1 MKFKIRHETRA
12 FLYGIIIPW
21 GVAAAVLLL
30 YVFFGFTVFDEL
42 PAKILLGIL
51 ILCGA
56 VEIISILLYIA
67 EKILGTK
74 IVIESDH
81 IKVRMLLRC
90 KKIHFDDIADAKY
103 RHYYDRTEEKNNP
116 YSIMTQHADED
127 YFRTVPKIRSQVI
140 FYLLS
145 GKVFRLNDVATNYKW
160 KRNLW
165 ITDPEIDPD
174 GDVKLYQAYLCYRSA
189 WHKYYNTG
197 ENALKYDI
205 N

>member
-1 MKFKIRHETRA
+1 MKFKIKHETRA

-21 GVAAAVLLL
+21 GVAAVTLLL
-30 YVFFGFTVFDEL
+30 FVFFGFTVFDEL
-42 PAKILLGIL
+42 PARIFLGTL

-56 VEIISILLYIA
+56 VEIISILLYTA
-67 EKILGTK
+67 EKIFGAK
-74 IVIESDH
+74 IIIESDH
-81 IKVRMLLRC
+81 IKVRMFLRC
-90 KKIHFDDIADAKY
+90 RNIRFDDIADAKY

-116 YSIMTQHADED
+116 YSILTQRADAN
-127 YFRTVPKIRSQVI
+127 FPTAPIIRSQII

-145 GKVFRLNDVATNYKW
+145 GKVFKLNDVATNYKW

-165 ITDPEIDPD
+165 ITNPEVDPD

>member
-21 GVAAAVLLL
+21 VAAVAALLL
-30 YVFFGFTVFDEL
+30 YVFFGFTIFDEL
-42 PAKILLGIL
+42 PGKIFLGIL

-67 EKILGTK
+67 EKIFGTK
-74 IVIESDH
+74 LIIESDH
-81 IKVRMLLRC
+81 IRVRMLLRC
-90 KKIHFDDIADAKY
+90 KKIQFDDIADAKY

-116 YSIMTQHADED
+116 YAILTQCADAD
-127 YFRTVPKIRSQVI
+127 FHSAPVIRSQII

-165 ITDPEIDPD
+165 ITNPEVDPD

-197 ENALKYDI
+197 ENALIYDI